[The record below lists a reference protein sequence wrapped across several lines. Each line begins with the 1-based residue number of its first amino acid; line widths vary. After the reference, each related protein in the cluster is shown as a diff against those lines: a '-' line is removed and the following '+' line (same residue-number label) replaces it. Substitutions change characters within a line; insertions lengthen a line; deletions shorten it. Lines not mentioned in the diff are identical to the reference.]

1 MGKMNDMKYV
11 VFANPVG
18 EETIAVFPSAVMHI
32 EMSKLVT
39 DNAKRLKPISGG
51 FIDSEGRCYGQSL
64 SLELKAREQED
75 TSLLNDLVFPD
86 RTYDAIA

>member
-39 DNAKRLKPISGG
+39 DNAKR
-51 FIDSEGRCYGQSL
+51 
-64 SLELKAREQED
+64 
-75 TSLLNDLVFPD
+75 
-86 RTYDAIA
+86 